1 MSKARLQKFFG
12 ITYWI
17 MEQQTAGLSHA
28 DSVLQPA
35 LRGNCMNWVLGH
47 ILDSRE
53 KMLALLGQE
62 PLMSEEERI
71 RYQRGSQPVT
81 DANDCVNFDRL
92 MSILQESQG
101 QIMGGLGSLTD
112 EDLGRIVDEENQ
124 ETLDDRLSF
133 LHWHET
139 YHTGQFEHLRQLAGT
154 NDSIIS

>member
-1 MSKARLQKFFG
+1 MSKARHQKFFG

-17 MEQQTAGLSHA
+17 MQQQTAGLSHE

-35 LRGNCMNWVLGH
+35 MRGNCMNWVLGH

-62 PLMSEEERI
+62 PLMSEEERT

-81 DANDCVNFDRL
+81 DANNCVNFERL
-92 MSILQESQG
+92 MSILQESQSR
-101 QIMGGLGSLTD
+101 IMAGLEDLGD
-112 EDLGRIVDEENQ
+112 EDLAKIVNEENQ
-124 ETLDDRLSF
+124 ETLDDQLSF

-154 NDSIIS
+154 DDSVIA